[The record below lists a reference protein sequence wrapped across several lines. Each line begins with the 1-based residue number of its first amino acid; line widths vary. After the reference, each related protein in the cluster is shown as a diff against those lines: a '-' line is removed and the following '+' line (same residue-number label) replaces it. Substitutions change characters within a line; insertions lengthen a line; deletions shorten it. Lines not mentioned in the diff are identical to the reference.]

1 MSEPKQTA
9 FPEPVVVWDLPLTPF
24 TFAETLDAVDR
35 LIASGRPHYFITA
48 NLHYAMLT
56 ASDPRLRTVN
66 QEAAFLVADGKPL
79 ILASRRTCRPLPERV
94 TGADLVPA
102 LCERAAIKGYGV
114 FLLGGSPG
122 VAEDA
127 SRALTVRFPGLRIVG
142 TESPPFRPATAEEH
156 AALVA
161 RIRQARPDILFVAFG
176 QPKGEVWLA
185 EHVRELGVPACVQV
199 GASLDF
205 VAGRVKRAPR
215 LVQAAG
221 MEWAWRIGTDPR
233 RLGPR
238 YAADAAFA
246 IKALLGRGRRS
257 GRDR

>member
-1 MSEPKQTA
+1 MTYSKQTA

-24 TFAETLDAVDR
+24 TFDETLDAVDS
-35 LIASGRPHYFITA
+35 LIATGRPHFFVTA

-56 ASDPRLRTVN
+56 ASDPRLRRVN

-79 ILASRRTCRPLPERV
+79 ILASRRTHRRLPERV

-102 LCERAAIKGYGV
+102 LCERAALTGYGV

-127 SRALTVRFPGLRIVG
+127 SRALTARFPGLRIVG
-142 TESPPFRPATAEEH
+142 TEAPPFRPATAEEH
-156 AALVA
+156 AGLVV
-161 RIRQARPDILFVAFG
+161 RIHQAKPDILFVAFG
-176 QPKGEVWLA
+176 QPKGEFWLA
-185 EHVRELGVPACVQV
+185 EHYQGLGVPVCVQI

-215 LVQAAG
+215 MVQAAG

-238 YAADAAFA
+238 YAADAAFV
-246 IKALLGRGRRS
+246 IKTLLAGRFGA
-257 GRDR
+257 